1 MRAVFLD
8 RDGTVIV
15 DQVYPK
21 AAEQVCLLAGA
32 GEALAMIKESG
43 FALVLISNQ
52 SGIGRGLITPKEAEE
67 VHQAVVARL
76 AEYGVQLDGAY
87 YCPHAPEEACTCRKP
102 SPEMLLRA
110 AKELNLDLPESF
122 MVGDNPSDIE
132 AGKRAGCRTILFR
145 TQQPQGARSAE
156 RGEHTPLLPPC
167 PQPDEIASDWTDLL
181 RLLRIVRNP

>member
-1 MRAVFLD
+1 MDHAKRRAVFLD

-21 AAEQVCLLAGA
+21 QARQVSLVAGA
-32 GEALAMIKESG
+32 ADALAKIKESG

-76 AEYGVQLDGAY
+76 VESGVRLDAAY
-87 YCPHAPEEACTCRKP
+87 YCPHAPEQECCCRKP

-110 AKELNLDLPESF
+110 ARDLNLDLIRSF
-122 MVGDNPSDIE
+122 MIGDKPSDIE

-145 TQQPQGARSAE
+145 
-156 RGEHTPLLPPC
+156 PLNEETVPVS
-167 PQPDEIASDWTDLL
+167 QPDEVAGDWMEIV
-181 RLLRIVRNP
+181 RLLRGV